1 MRITYSVMNSEFLL
15 QTNEVAKEDGNS
27 LDTKKKLQEGNDG
40 TVPSGKNKRDRDGK
54 QLFHLRL

>member
-1 MRITYSVMNSEFLL
+1 MNSEFLL

-27 LDTKKKLQEGNDG
+27 LDTKKKLQEGNG
-40 TVPSGKNKRDRDGK
+40 AVTSGKNKRDRDGK